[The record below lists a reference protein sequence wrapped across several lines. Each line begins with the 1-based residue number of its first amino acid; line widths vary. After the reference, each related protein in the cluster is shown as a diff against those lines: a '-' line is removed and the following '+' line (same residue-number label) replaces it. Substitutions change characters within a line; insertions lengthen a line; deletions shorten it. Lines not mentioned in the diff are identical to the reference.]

1 MKNWQA
7 AHLIPG
13 VLICII
19 VATAARFLSD
29 HYAAPTMLF
38 ALLLGLSLHFL
49 VDDEKVAPG
58 IKFAAADLLKLGVA
72 LLGLRITLTDIGD
85 LGAETIGLVIGGVI
99 FTISIGIAV
108 SLLFG
113 RNIKFGV
120 LSGGAVGICGASA
133 ALAISAV
140 LPASE
145 TRERDTAFI
154 VVAVTTL
161 STIAMILYPIL
172 GQGLG
177 LDDQHIGVLLGLTI
191 HDVAQ
196 VVGAGFSVSEEAG
209 NTATL
214 IKLFRVSLLVPVI
227 IMISFAFRNQS
238 GQGRRSGVP
247 WFVYGFAIA
256 IVINSLGVL
265 PEPIRAMLAAISTW
279 LLVIGIVGIGI
290 RTSLKSL
297 SNVGGAALF
306 IVCLE
311 TVLLFAVAAAILVV
325 SQPNTPDI
333 LLLGNLHTE
342 TGACGMAIS
351 DLVHASVGPSH

>member
-1 MKNWQA
+1 MKYWQA
-7 AHLIPG
+7 AHLMPG
-13 VLICII
+13 VFICLI

-49 VDDEKVAPG
+49 VEDEKAAAG

-72 LLGLRITLTDIGD
+72 LLGLRITVADIGD
-85 LGAETIGLVIGGVI
+85 LGVETIGLVIGGVI
-99 FTISIGIAV
+99 FTISIGIAI
-108 SLLFG
+108 SLLLG
-113 RNIKFGV
+113 KKVNFGV

-161 STIAMILYPIL
+161 STIAMIVYPIL

-177 LDDQHIGVLLGLTI
+177 LDDQHIGILLGLTI

-238 GQGRRSGVP
+238 TQGRRSGVP

-256 IVINSLGVL
+256 IVVNSLGFL
-265 PEPIRAMLAAISTW
+265 PEPVRALFAAISTW

-290 RTSLKSL
+290 KTSLKSL
-297 SNVGGAALF
+297 SNVGGAALV

-311 TVLLFAVAAAILVV
+311 TVLLFTVAAAILVLSQSNAHDIV
-325 SQPNTPDI
+325 S
-333 LLLGNLHTE
+333 LGDLDTKTE
-342 TGACGMAIS
+342 ACGVAIS
-351 DLVHASVGPSH
+351 DLAHTNLEASD

>member
-7 AHLIPG
+7 AHLMPG
-13 VLICII
+13 VLICLI

-49 VDDEKVAPG
+49 VDDEKAAAG
-58 IKFAAADLLKLGVA
+58 IKFAATDLLKLGVA

-85 LGAETIGLVIGGVI
+85 LGLETIGLVMGGVI

-108 SLLFG
+108 SFLFG
-113 RNIKFGV
+113 KDIKFGV

-140 LPASE
+140 LPVSE
-145 TRERDTAFI
+145 TKERDTAFI

-161 STIAMILYPIL
+161 STIAMIVYPIL

-177 LDDQHIGVLLGLTI
+177 LDDQHIGILLGLTI

-214 IKLFRVSLLVPVI
+214 IKLFRVSLLVPI
-227 IMISFAFRNQS
+227 IIAISFAFRRQTERGN
-238 GQGRRSGVP
+238 RSGVP
-247 WFVYGFAIA
+247 WFVIGFAIA
-256 IVINSLGVL
+256 IAINSLGVL
-265 PEPIRAMLAAISTW
+265 PEPIRALFAAISTW
-279 LLVIGIVGIGI
+279 LLVIGIVGIGMK
-290 RTSLKSL
+290 TSLKSL
-297 SNVGGAALF
+297 GHVGGAALV
-306 IVCLE
+306 IVCVE
-311 TVLLFAVAAAILVV
+311 TVLLFAVAAAILVL
-325 SQPNTPDI
+325 SQQNTPNI
-333 LLLGNLHTE
+333 ISLGNLHTE
-342 TGACGMAIS
+342 TGACGKTIS
-351 DLVHASVGPSH
+351 NLQPANPEPSF

>member
-1 MKNWQA
+1 MKNWQV
-7 AHLIPG
+7 AHLMPG
-13 VLICII
+13 VLICLI

-49 VDDEKVAPG
+49 VDDEKAAPG
-58 IKFAAADLLKLGVA
+58 IKFASADLLKLGVA

-85 LGAETIGLVIGGVI
+85 LGVETIGLVIGGVI
-99 FTISIGIAV
+99 FTLSIGIAI
-108 SLLFG
+108 SLLLG
-113 RNIKFGV
+113 KKTNFGV

-161 STIAMILYPIL
+161 STIAMIVYPIL

-177 LDDQHIGVLLGLTI
+177 LDDQHIGILLGLTI

-214 IKLFRVSLLVPVI
+214 IKLFRVSILVPVI
-227 IMISFAFRNQS
+227 IVISFAFRRQTE
-238 GQGRRSGVP
+238 QGNRSGVP

-265 PEPIRAMLAAISTW
+265 PDPIRMFLAAISTW

-290 RTSLKSL
+290 KTSLKSL
-297 SNVGGAALF
+297 GHVGGAALV

-311 TVLLFAVAAAILVV
+311 TVLLFAVAAAILVL
-325 SQPNTPDI
+325 SQPDTPDI
-333 LLLGNLHTE
+333 LSLGNLHTE

-351 DLVHASVGPSH
+351 DLAHPSVGPSD